1 MTFLLI
7 ALTLYLAANGWVYY
21 QGHAALQ
28 GFPLPVRIGF
38 GILFWALALSFI
50 LLMYLRGRHLAP
62 LAGHWFYQ
70 LSTGWLVAL
79 LYLTLLLAAGQLPRL
94 FGVHVPHL
102 FGLCAGLTALLLAGG
117 YWHYRHPS
125 VRTLQ
130 VQVDKPVEG
139 ERKTLRAVAVS
150 DVHLGYGNNRRVL
163 EQYVRMINEARPDV
177 VLIAGDLIDMSV
189 EPLWQERMQDVLQQL
204 RAPLGIYMVPG
215 NHEFISGIRQS
226 EAFLRQTPVR
236 LLRDS
241 LVVLPGGIQIAGR
254 DDRSNRR
261 RLTPSQLLRQADP
274 SRPILVLDH
283 QPYDEELEQTAAA
296 GADFELCGHT
306 HDGQVWPLSLV
317 TAAIYRQPHGYGRWG
332 RMQAYVSSG
341 LGLWGPPFRIG
352 TSSEMVVIDFRFR

>member
-1 MTFLLI
+1 MLFILI

-21 QGHAALQ
+21 HGHLALQ
-28 GFPLPVRIGF
+28 GYPLPLRIAF
-38 GILFWALALSFI
+38 GVLFWAVALSFI
-50 LLMYLRGRHLAP
+50 LLMYLRGRHLTP

-79 LYLTLLLAAGQLPRL
+79 LYLTLLLAVGQLPRL
-94 FGVHVPHL
+94 FGMHVPHL
-102 FGLCAGLTALLLAGG
+102 FALCVGLTALLLGYG

-130 VQVDKPVEG
+130 VKIDKPAEG
-139 ERKTLRAVAVS
+139 RRELRAVAVS

-163 EQYVRMINEARPDV
+163 EEYVEMINEARPDV

-189 EPLWQERMQDVLQQL
+189 TPLWRERMQDALQQL
-204 RAPLGIYMVPG
+204 QAPLGIYMVPG
-215 NHEFISGIRQS
+215 NHEFISGLRES
-226 EAFLRQTPVR
+226 EAFIRKTPIC

-241 LVVLPGGIQIAGR
+241 LVTLPGGIQIVGR

-261 RLTPSQLLRQADP
+261 RMRPADLLSQADP
-274 SRPILVLDH
+274 TRPILVLDH

-296 GADFELCGHT
+296 GADFALYGHT
-306 HDGQVWPLSLV
+306 HNGQVWPLSLV
-317 TAAIYRQPHGYGRWG
+317 TDIVYRQPYGYGRWG
-332 RMQAYVSSG
+332 QMQAYVSSG

-352 TSSEMVVIDFRFR
+352 TDSELVVIDFRFE